1 LPGYLKESLVV
12 GCVKILER
20 PFSDKTYSYE
30 DVTTFIDGLT
40 MTDRLYEVH
49 FVEQPF
55 LFYEVGEGRVMWD
68 YLRHGGILR
77 AVARKTAAAQS
88 KSQAADTSGPG
99 FEMYISNRAREADL
113 QARDIKINATIR
125 SCGQQVWDIDLG
137 FVVDNVLLLVEA
149 KGYQKNVKYHAADG
163 GTVSDRIQPWE
174 SWCEKLDAKLQRYG
188 EAVRRKWPNPA
199 VAGALC
205 IVCTEEA
212 GFVASADRK
221 YWLGLPEHPRVCTI
235 DELLEFLQT
244 HGGQPLVNHPCFYAF
259 DAQTKAGK
267 PGHAVLVGPPPG
279 RGVRGQILL
288 VSPSS
293 RA

>member
-1 LPGYLKESLVV
+1 
-12 GCVKILER
+12 
-20 PFSDKTYSYE
+20 
-30 DVTTFIDGLT
+30 

-163 GTVSDRIQPWE
+163 GTVSDH
-174 SWCEKLDAKLQRYG
+174 D
-188 EAVRRKWPNPA
+188 
-199 VAGALC
+199 
-205 IVCTEEA
+205 
-212 GFVASADRK
+212 
-221 YWLGLPEHPRVCTI
+221 
-235 DELLEFLQT
+235 LE
-244 HGGQPLVNHPCFYAF
+244 G
-259 DAQTKAGK
+259 
-267 PGHAVLVGPPPG
+267 
-279 RGVRGQILL
+279 
-288 VSPSS
+288 
-293 RA
+293 